1 MLYILIIV
9 ILSVNLLFTFR
20 GLETQEKQNRRQNIS
35 PRRWL
40 RKCLTK
46 FPNFMD
52 EETETESSL
61 VTEEGYNVIVLFF
74 QGSILPKKTKRRN
87 TSSQPSPL

>member
-1 MLYILIIV
+1 
-9 ILSVNLLFTFR
+9 
-20 GLETQEKQNRRQNIS
+20 
-35 PRRWL
+35 
-40 RKCLTK
+40 
-46 FPNFMD
+46 MD